1 MYKPDPKALSSTRP
15 EETTAK
21 SREIGTALRRARE
34 EVGLNQVDIC
44 RTLDWGA
51 PRVSRMESGQREG
64 STMETV
70 TYLARI
76 RTAPKEFNRL
86 KRLSEIPANGYD
98 LQRHPVGLHDRLPT
112 LEFLHASAKKMTF
125 YEPQRI
131 PSLLQTERYAE
142 AVLRRDRDPKDPV
155 VTASVRSRMARQD
168 ILKNARPGFDATFY
182 IDEIVLRDTIMHEIM
197 EEQLINLTIAECLPH
212 CHVHI
217 IPTSC
222 FDYEFSIPFSF
233 FDDFDDNSVLTIHTA
248 SATLIMEDR
257 EDMVPYLRKL
267 EKFHESALSGHQS
280 TQKINSIYSTA
291 DRAVQSKN
299 GIPLRPHLPASEF
312 VH

>member
-1 MYKPDPKALSSTRP
+1 MRKQAPNAVSSKRS

-34 EVGLNQVDIC
+34 EAGLNQVDIC
-44 RTLDWGA
+44 RPLDWGA

-64 STMETV
+64 STMEIV
-70 TYLARI
+70 TYLAHV
-76 RTAPKEFNRL
+76 RTAPKEFDRL

-98 LQRHPVGLHDRLPT
+98 LQRHPVGLHDQLPT

-131 PSLLQTERYAE
+131 PSLLQTEQYAE

-155 VTASVRSRMARQD
+155 VTAGVRSHMARQD

-182 IDEIVLRDTIMHEIM
+182 IDEIVLRDITMRETM
-197 EEQLINLTIAECLPH
+197 EEQLINLTIAACLPH
-212 CHVHI
+212 CHVRI
-217 IPTSC
+217 IPTTC
-222 FDYEFSIPFSF
+222 FDYELSIPFSL
-233 FDDFDDNSVLTIHTA
+233 FDDFDNNSVLTIHTA
-248 SATLIMEDR
+248 SATLILEDT

-267 EKFHESALSGHQS
+267 EKFRESALSDHQS
-280 TQKINSIYSTA
+280 AQKINSIYSTD
-291 DRAVQSKN
+291 DRAVQSKT